1 MSYLTLTEYEQL
13 TGSTLSS
20 SNLSSEA
27 EFERLLAKASNELDV
42 LTRFYFRK
50 CPLNDGIIDRQ
61 FKLALA
67 YQIDFYVVKGATT
80 LEEIESQPDSV
91 SIGDTRIDY
100 NRTLGS
106 ASAKQRSSSI
116 SKDALNALAG
126 TGLLYRGSG
135 GYEF

>member
-1 MSYLTLTEYEQL
+1 MSYLTLNEYEQL
-13 TGSTLSS
+13 TGSILSN
-20 SNLSSEA
+20 SNLSSEV
-27 EFERLLAKASNELDV
+27 EFERLLVKASNELDV

-50 CPLNDGIIDRQ
+50 HPLNDGIIDRQ

-67 YQIDFYVVKGATT
+67 YQIDFYVMKDATT

-100 NRTLGS
+100 NRTLVS